1 MPGSVANAVPV
12 GVLPWSL
19 CKTFVH
25 SREYIVQVNEY
36 KNGESQRG
44 LVTETS
50 RKSWKTARRLT
61 PARLEDF
68 RTFFGDKKGALK
80 AFYFYDHTETSPK
93 FSYDPTGAAVIGRY
107 TVRLDSPWS
116 QIINV
121 ARAEAPIEITELA

>member
-1 MPGSVANAVPV
+1 MPGSVANAVPT

-25 SREYIVQVNEY
+25 SREYTVQVNEY

-50 RKSWKTARRLT
+50 RKSWKTARRLA
-61 PARLEDF
+61 PARLEEF
-68 RTFFGDKKGALK
+68 REFFGDHRGPLEP
-80 AFYFYDHTETSPK
+80 FYFYDPSETSPK
-93 FSYDPTGAAVIGRY
+93 FSYDPTGASVIGRY

-116 QIINV
+116 QVINV
-121 ARAEAPIEITELA
+121 ARADAPIEITELA